1 MCAPRSYSV
10 LFWHCSQSLTF
21 FPSRTLSC
29 ILSLSLFFISS
40 GVTQCLKMMNEQIS
54 TPEMAQIMKD
64 FERENER
71 AEVQQ
76 DMMNDAID
84 GAMDEGNQEAEDSM
98 FNQVMDELGIDF
110 SSSVP
115 QASGT
120 AVPGKAPAQAAPVA
134 TALGGAPSAGT
145 DKNDKDG
152 KDGGG
157 DGGGGAPSG
166 GGGGDPAMSELEARL
181 NNLRR

>member
-1 MCAPRSYSV
+1 
-10 LFWHCSQSLTF
+10 
-21 FPSRTLSC
+21 
-29 ILSLSLFFISS
+29 
-40 GVTQCLKMMNEQIS
+40 MNEQIS
-54 TPEMAQIMKD
+54 TPEMAQIMKE

-71 AEVQQ
+71 AAVQQ

-84 GAMDEGNQEAEDSM
+84 GAMDEGNEEAEDSM

-110 SSSVP
+110 STLVP

-120 AVPGKAPAQAAPVA
+120 AVQGQAPAQAAPIA
-134 TALGGAPSAGT
+134 TPLGGAPSSGT

-157 DGGGGAPSG
+157 DGGGGGAPNG

>member
-1 MCAPRSYSV
+1 
-10 LFWHCSQSLTF
+10 
-21 FPSRTLSC
+21 
-29 ILSLSLFFISS
+29 
-40 GVTQCLKMMNEQIS
+40 MMNEQIS